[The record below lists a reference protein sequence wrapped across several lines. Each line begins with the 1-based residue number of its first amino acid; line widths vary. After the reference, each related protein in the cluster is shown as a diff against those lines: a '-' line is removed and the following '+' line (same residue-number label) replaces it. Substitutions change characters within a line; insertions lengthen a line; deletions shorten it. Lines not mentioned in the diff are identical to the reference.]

1 MLCATTLRVA
11 FSWHGWGK
19 FTLRASEGKFGA
31 FVAEFE
37 NSWIQ
42 WNSGRVEGK
51 MGRENIL
58 QVKVSGLL
66 PRYSYSGR
74 QSRPQFCEIYEVV
87 NKGVVNS
94 AFFKF
99 RGCNR
104 IKQRKYGNF

>member
-1 MLCATTLRVA
+1 
-11 FSWHGWGK
+11 
-19 FTLRASEGKFGA
+19 
-31 FVAEFE
+31 
-37 NSWIQ
+37 
-42 WNSGRVEGK
+42 